1 MVLLPVAAV
10 LACKPEENV
19 AQAVMGDKSSMT
31 FAAQGAGAQLLRI
44 VSDAPWKLEAPDWIT
59 VTPSSGTG
67 DIYVEVSVADNVT
80 DGEVDEPREAVVAF
94 AGTTL
99 ASRFE
104 LRVKQEGN
112 AYKNAVN
119 VTVTTLAEQDAG
131 KAVILEGA
139 VVMGLSAS
147 GAIVTDGEKNAFVT
161 GLEEEIR
168 AEVTIRGFAG
178 KVNGM
183 PAITSFDDVTKTGVV
198 DLAYPEPLDVT
209 ENISA
214 YTAEAIDY
222 ITVTGEVAAAAG
234 GGFDVLVVDGERTYS
249 AFLYDVPASIAV
261 AALNGHIVKIDGY
274 TMGRKGE
281 LAFNLIPVVVED
293 KGVNTVVI
301 FEDDFSWLKPFV
313 TASGA
318 GDSVGKS
325 ADDAAMNVYTTPELG
340 TNFLPTVL
348 EHGYEDLFPSA
359 KVIYLQ
365 DCYLKFS
372 KGNNVNG
379 IRLPSMDFQGASS
392 VELTF
397 DWSVHVGGSGPDE
410 VKLAVEIEG
419 EGVFENGTK
428 ISDPVEHTMKREGWF
443 DGDQKWSWKTE
454 TFKISGVNN
463 ETRIKIRPTTF
474 VGVVSSGYYRWYLDN
489 IKVVPGEGFTPTPPT
504 PPDPPVSA
512 VTFPVVWS
520 FKAPGEDWV
529 EGTDFKILGPTGTGS
544 WVMSDTHEGKMSVN
558 RAGTGAV
565 TPTYKDEGTIGVR
578 LLSTGIYLNDYWL
591 FEVNGV
597 TNPAGTYGIKYTACS
612 SAAGPKFF
620 VLEYS
625 TDGMNW
631 TAVNTKTTTETMTDS
646 AATTRD
652 VTYTYGLSYTSNTAN
667 ELLDVSESFH
677 LDALSAANLLI
688 RARVCDTMALGRN
701 KEMNGADHGGTNRIG
716 KHAEIT
722 FTAD

>member
-1 MVLLPVAAV
+1 MVLLPLAAV
-10 LACKPEENV
+10 LACQPEENV

-31 FAAQGAGAQLLRI
+31 FVAQGAEAQLLRI
-44 VSDAPWKLEAPDWIT
+44 VSDAPWKLEAPEWIT

-67 DIYVEVSVADNVT
+67 DIYVEVSVTDNVT

-104 LRVKQEGN
+104 LRVTQEGN
-112 AYKNAVN
+112 AYKNAVK
-119 VTVTTLAEQDAG
+119 VTVSTLADQEAG
-131 KAVILEGA
+131 KAVILEKA

-198 DLAYPEPLDVT
+198 DLAHPEPLDVT

-234 GGFDVLVVDGERTYS
+234 GGYDVLVVDGERTYS
-249 AFLYDVPASIAV
+249 AFLYDVPTSIAV
-261 AALNGHIVKIDGY
+261 AALNGHILKIDGY

-325 ADDAAMNVYTTPELG
+325 MDDNAKNVYTATGLG
-340 TNFLPTVL
+340 ADFLAAVV

-359 KVIYLQ
+359 QVIYLQ

-372 KGNNVNG
+372 KNKNVGG
-379 IRLPSMDFQGASS
+379 IRLPSMDFQGADA

-397 DWSVHVGGSGPDE
+397 DWSVHVGSGGPDA

-419 EGVFENGTK
+419 EGTFENGTK
-428 ISDPVEHTMKREGWF
+428 ISDPVEHTMKQDGWF

-463 ETRIKIRPTTF
+463 ETRLKIRPTTF
-474 VGVVSSGYYRWYLDN
+474 VGVASSGYYRWYLDN

-504 PPDPPVSA
+504 PPVDAVS
-512 VTFPVVWS
+512 FPVVWS
-520 FKAPGEDWV
+520 FKEPGEDWV
-529 EGTDFKILGPTGTGS
+529 DGVDFQLLQPTGS
-544 WVMSDTHEGKMSVN
+544 WVMSDTHDGKITLN
-558 RAGTGAV
+558 RASTTASS
-565 TPTYKDEGTIGVR
+565 TLTYKNEGDIGVR
-578 LLSTGIYLNDYWL
+578 LLTTGFYKDDYWL
-591 FEVNGV
+591 LEVDGV
-597 TNPAGTYGIKYTACS
+597 ANPAGTYGVTFSSCS

-625 TDGMNW
+625 TDGSNW
-631 TAVNTKTTTETMTDS
+631 TAINTKTTSEKMTD
-646 AATTRD
+646 AAGTTRD
-652 VTYTYGLSYTSNTAN
+652 VTYTYALSYTSNTAN
-667 ELLDVSESFH
+667 EVLTVEESFQ
-677 LDALSAANLLI
+677 LPAFSGKLQI
-688 RARVCDTMALGRN
+688 RARVCDTMVIKRD
-701 KEMNGADHGGTNRIG
+701 KELNGPDNGGTTRIG
-716 KHAEIT
+716 RRAEIT

>member
-1 MVLLPVAAV
+1 MLLLPVAFTLACTQEEDVAKAV
-10 LACKPEENV
+10 LGTV
-19 AQAVMGDKSSMT
+19 SSMT
-31 FAAQGAGAQLLRI
+31 FPAQNAEPQMLHI
-44 VSDAPWKLEAPDWIT
+44 VSDATWKLEAPDWIT
-59 VTPSSGTG
+59 VTPSSGSGEVDVT
-67 DIYVEVSVADNVT
+67 VSVSDNM
-80 DGEVDEPREAVVAF
+80 DGGVMDEPREAVVAF
-94 AGTTL
+94 CGNTL

-104 LRVKQEGN
+104 LKVKQEGD
-112 AYKNAVN
+112 AYRNAVE
-119 VTVTTLAEQDAG
+119 VTVSTLGELEEG
-131 KAVILEGA
+131 KAMILQECY
-139 VVMGLSAS
+139 VMALSSA
-147 GAIVTDGEKNAFVT
+147 GAIVTDGTANAYVA
-161 GLEEEIR
+161 GLSKPETTAVE
-168 AEVTIRGFAG
+168 IRGFAG

-183 PAITSFDDVTKTGVV
+183 PAVTAFDDVKVIGVV
-198 DLAYPEPLDVT
+198 DIALPEPQDVT

-214 YTAEAIDY
+214 YPATSIDY
-222 ITVTGEVAAAAG
+222 ITVTGEMAVAAG
-234 GGFDVLVVDGERTYS
+234 GGMDLLVTDGERTYS
-249 AFLYDVPASIAV
+249 AFMYEAPAELNV
-261 AALNGHIVKIDGY
+261 ASLNGHIVKVDGY

-281 LAFNLIPVVVED
+281 LAFNLIPVKVED
-293 KGVNTVVI
+293 KGVNSVI
-301 FEDDFSWLKPFV
+301 LFQDDFSWLKPFV

-325 ADDAAMNVYTTPELG
+325 MDDNAKNVYTASGLG
-340 TNFLPTVL
+340 VEFLTAVQ

-359 KVIYLQ
+359 QVIYLQ

-372 KGNNVNG
+372 KNKNVGG
-379 IRLPSMDFQGASS
+379 IRLPKMDFQGADA

-397 DWSVHVGGSGPDE
+397 DWSVHVGSGGPDA

-428 ISDPVEHTMKREGWF
+428 VSDPVEHTMKQEGWV
-443 DGDQKWSWKTE
+443 DGQKWSWKTE
-454 TFKISGVNN
+454 TFKMSGVNN

-474 VGVVSSGYYRWYLDN
+474 VGVASSGYYRWYLDN
-489 IKVVPGEGFTPTPPT
+489 ILVVPGEGFTPTPPT
-504 PPDPPVSA
+504 PPDPPVEA

-520 FKAPGEDWV
+520 FKAPGTDWV
-529 EGTDFKILGPTGTGS
+529 EGTDFQILTPTGSGS

-558 RAGTGAV
+558 RAGTGSV

-597 TNPAGTYGIKYTACS
+597 TNPAGTYGISYTACS

-625 TDGMNW
+625 TDGTNW
-631 TAVNTKTTTETMTDS
+631 TAVNTKTTSETMTDT
-646 AATTRD
+646 AGTTRD
-652 VTYTYGLSYTSNTAN
+652 VTYTYGLSYTSNAAN
-667 ELLDVSESFH
+667 ELLDVAESFH
-677 LDALSAANLLI
+677 LGALSAGKLLI